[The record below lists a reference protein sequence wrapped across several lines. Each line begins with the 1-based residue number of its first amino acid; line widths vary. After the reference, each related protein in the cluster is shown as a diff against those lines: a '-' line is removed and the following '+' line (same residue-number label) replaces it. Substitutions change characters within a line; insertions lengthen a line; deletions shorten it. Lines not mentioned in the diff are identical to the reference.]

1 MVMDERSWRDA
12 AIRIKSVKKR
22 FRLYHEKHDT
32 LKETILA
39 RKRSSYTELWALDDV
54 TYEFEKGRT
63 YGIIG
68 ENGSGKST
76 LLKIITKILRPDS
89 GTVTVDGRI
98 SALLELGAGFHP
110 ELTGRENIYLNGA
123 ILRLSRAE
131 IDEKYEDIVD
141 FSEISDFI
149 DTPVKNYSSGMYMRL
164 GFAIAVNV
172 EPDIL
177 LIDEVLAVGDES
189 FQKKCMAKLES
200 IKAAGTTIVFVSH
213 DAESVRRLCDQ
224 AILMDG
230 GRITASGDTD
240 TVIDKYH
247 AMLSSR
253 EASAGKIKLRT
264 AAGIP
269 SKRFG
274 TGEITMA
281 KVEMAND
288 QGKPAEEF
296 ASDDVISVI
305 IEHDINEIVA
315 DPIFGLILFDKNG
328 VQVYATNSRWRGMH
342 LRELKPGERV
352 TVEYRLRARLLP
364 GSYSLTAAAAT
375 ADAARFYDWWEDC
388 AVFSMTGGT
397 GSTGVADLQGELL
410 IAPRSA
416 ILNTSKND

>member
-1 MVMDERSWRDA
+1 MVMDEQSQRDA
-12 AIRIKSVKKR
+12 AIRIKNVKKR

-76 LLKIITKILRPDS
+76 LLKIITRILRPDS

-172 EPDIL
+172 DPDIL

-200 IKAAGTTIVFVSH
+200 IKAAGATIVFVSH

-224 AILMDG
+224 AILMDNG
-230 GRITASGDTD
+230 KITASGDVD
-240 TVIDKYH
+240 TVVDTYH

-253 EASAGKIKLRT
+253 EAGAPPTDLGGTEAGRYGTFEGRIMSVELAGKKPDGDGEFRRGDAIVLRVNN
-264 AAGIP
+264 
-269 SKRFG
+269 RFD
-274 TGEITMA
+274 
-281 KVEMAND
+281 KD
-288 QGKPAEEF
+288 
-296 ASDDVISVI
+296 
-305 IEHDINEIVA
+305 VA
-315 DPIFGLILFDKNG
+315 DPIFGIIISKADG
-328 VQVYATNSRWRGMH
+328 SHVYSTNTRWRHIATGNIKTGDEIDITYDFKTP
-342 LRELKPGERV
+342 LLSGDYYV
-352 TVEYRLRARLLP
+352 TVAI
-364 GSYSLTAAAAT
+364 AH
-375 ADAARFYDWWEDC
+375 ADASRFYDWWER
-388 AVFSMTGGT
+388 AASFKVRGSEPAAGT
-397 GSTGVADLQGELL
+397 ADLEARMTVKTGKGEVVG
-410 IAPRSA
+410 
-416 ILNTSKND
+416 